1 MSESEWITPEQ
12 FHAAEG
18 VDDWRVLAFGVC
30 ARFATGA
37 FSAAAELAA
46 AVAAVPGLDGAN
58 PGLDVRGDGVTVQL
72 RAEPDHGMRAG
83 DIALA
88 RRVSAVAAA
97 HGARAEPATVQELN
111 VTVDALTAA
120 DIMPF
125 WCAVLGYEQRGAED
139 LVDPLDRGP
148 SFWFQDMDAPRPQR
162 NRLHLDVF
170 VPHDLA
176 EARVAAALA
185 AGGRLVSDRHAPS
198 WWVLADAEGN
208 EACVA
213 SWVGRG

>member
-1 MSESEWITPEQ
+1 MSELEWITPAQ

-30 ARFATGA
+30 ARFATDT
-37 FSAAAELAA
+37 FTAAVELAA
-46 AVAAVPGLDGAN
+46 AVSAVPGLDGAN
-58 PGLDVRGDGVTVQL
+58 PGLDVRSDGVTIQL
-72 RAEPDHGMRAG
+72 RAEPGHGMRAG

-88 RRVSAVAAA
+88 RRLSAVAAA
-97 HGARAEPATVQELN
+97 HGARPEPATVQELN
-111 VTVDALTAA
+111 ITVDALTAA

-125 WCAVLGYEQRGAED
+125 WRAVLGYEQRGDED

-162 NRLHLDVF
+162 NRLHIDVF

-185 AGGRLVSDRHAPS
+185 AGGHLISDKHAPS
-198 WWVLADAEGN
+198 WWVVADAEGN
-208 EACVA
+208 EACIA
-213 SWVGRG
+213 SWMGRG